1 MILSIYGAGLPA
13 YKDDAFVPGFR
24 EVEVEYQL
32 ARRKNQKEEATEH
45 DQSQSQ
51 GS

>member
-1 MILSIYGAGLPA
+1 MKLSIYGAGLPA

-24 EVEVEYQL
+24 EVEDQLQL
-32 ARRKNQKEEATEH
+32 AWRKNQKEETTEH
-45 DQSQSQ
+45 DQSQFQ